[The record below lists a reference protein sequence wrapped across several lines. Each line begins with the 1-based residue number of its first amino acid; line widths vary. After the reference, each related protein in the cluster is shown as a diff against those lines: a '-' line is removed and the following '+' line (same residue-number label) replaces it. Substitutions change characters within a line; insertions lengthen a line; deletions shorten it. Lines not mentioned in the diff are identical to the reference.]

1 MARQCMVATIL
12 HRPNAESSTSLERNL
27 QQLRTPRLTND
38 ESAEEVEC
46 EDLEKDTVGDDPEKF
61 FQVGSQL
68 PP

>member
-46 EDLEKDTVGDDPEKF
+46 EDLEKDIVGDDPEKF

>member
-46 EDLEKDTVGDDPEKF
+46 EDLEKDTVGDDSEKF